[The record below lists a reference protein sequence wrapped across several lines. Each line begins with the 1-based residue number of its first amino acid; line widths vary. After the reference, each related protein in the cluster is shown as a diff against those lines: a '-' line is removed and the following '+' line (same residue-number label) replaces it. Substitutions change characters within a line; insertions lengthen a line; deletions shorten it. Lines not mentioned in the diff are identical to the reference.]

1 MIRAIATIAMN
12 YGLVYDPTI
21 LQQLP
26 KGQTIVFGA
35 KMAKRLGRP
44 IIGQSCLVLD
54 DMGVKGWG
62 RTDTI
67 PNDCI
72 IVGGFNTL
80 TQALA
85 VADVVTLIV
94 RPVSTGGRVLGM
106 QGFEEVSRTP
116 LEDGRVV
123 LEYKKC

>member
-1 MIRAIATIAMN
+1 MIRVIATIAMN
-12 YGLVYDPTI
+12 YGLIYDPTI

-26 KGQTIVFGA
+26 QGKTIVFGT

-44 IIGQSCLVLD
+44 ITGQNCLVLD
-54 DMGVKGWG
+54 AMGVKGWG

-72 IVGGFNTL
+72 VVGGFSTL

-116 LEDGRVV
+116 LEDGRVA